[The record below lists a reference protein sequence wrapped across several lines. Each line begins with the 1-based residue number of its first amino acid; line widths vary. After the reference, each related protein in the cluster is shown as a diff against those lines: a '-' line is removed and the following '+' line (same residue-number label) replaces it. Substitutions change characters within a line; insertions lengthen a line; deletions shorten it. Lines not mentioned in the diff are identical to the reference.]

1 MTRSLELA
9 LVALLALPAFARSQQ
24 PPPSYHVAGRIPLAG
39 EGGWDYLTVDTVAH
53 RLYVSRGTHV
63 AVIDLDRDSV
73 VGYIPNTIGVHGIE
87 FVRELNPGFKSN
99 GRSSIV
105 TIIN

>member
-73 VGYIPNTIGVHGIE
+73 ARQFPRRSDGSAHAPD
-87 FVRELNPGFKSN
+87 R
-99 GRSSIV
+99 RSSRGRWSW
-105 TIIN
+105 